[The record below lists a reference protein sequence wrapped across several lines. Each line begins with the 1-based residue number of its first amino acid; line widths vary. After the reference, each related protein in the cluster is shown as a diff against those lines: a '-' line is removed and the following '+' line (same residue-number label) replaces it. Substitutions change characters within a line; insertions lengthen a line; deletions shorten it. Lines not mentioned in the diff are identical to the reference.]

1 MIPDSKR
8 EVRPEIAPEVGRES
22 GLDTPIDSAIGL
34 DGEAVTAEDAQA
46 DGTRLMLVGELGPAM
61 GLAVEMVRGSAASI
75 AVGTAGGAIRETWR
89 CGGEVAVIEI
99 SVDMPD
105 VVARLRGER
114 AAKLTF
120 RRAVSGLVGHS
131 IDHVERELILQTLER
146 CSGNRT
152 SAASMLGISVRTMRN
167 KLRTF
172 LSDGQVLPPGL
183 LRH

>member
-1 MIPDSKR
+1 MDTLIGADR
-8 EVRPEIAPEVGRES
+8 EPAAV
-22 GLDTPIDSAIGL
+22 
-34 DGEAVTAEDAQA
+34 DGAQA
-46 DGTRLMLVGELGPAM
+46 DGTRLMLVGELGQAM

-105 VVARLRGER
+105 VIARLRGER
-114 AAKLTF
+114 SGKPNF
-120 RRAVSGLVGHS
+120 RRSVSGLVGHS